1 MAQYAS
7 LHLVD
12 TLSPGLPSPLNLGT
26 GGHHRIAMA
35 PAAARLLPAA
45 MPTTPHRP
53 LNWCRSA
60 AARRPS
66 PSMRLLRSN
75 SRLLVVASAQSNL
88 SKAVQKT
95 WRVSKE
101 AVDAGSALVPDSV
114 PRPIARIGVTFVA
127 VSVALFLLK
136 SVISTALFV
145 LAMMGLIY
153 FAFLAMNPKEGSR
166 SMDEGDSPSSDDP
179 AEEARRIM
187 EKYK

>member
-1 MAQYAS
+1 
-7 LHLVD
+7 
-12 TLSPGLPSPLNLGT
+12 
-26 GGHHRIAMA
+26 MA

-45 MPTTPHRP
+45 MPTTPHHP
-53 LNWCRSA
+53 LNWCWPA
-60 AARRPS
+60 GARRPT
-66 PSMRLLRSN
+66 PRTRLLRPN

-88 SKAVQKT
+88 SKAIQTT
-95 WRVSKE
+95 WRVGKE
-101 AVDAGSALVPDSV
+101 AVDAGSALVPGSV

-127 VSVALFLLK
+127 ASVALFLLK

-166 SMDEGDSPSSDDP
+166 SVDEGDSPPSDDP

>member
-1 MAQYAS
+1 
-7 LHLVD
+7 
-12 TLSPGLPSPLNLGT
+12 
-26 GGHHRIAMA
+26 MA

-88 SKAVQKT
+88 SKETGNLALMQVHVNSHPT
-95 WRVSKE
+95 IYTEHVLHL
-101 AVDAGSALVPDSV
+101 GSVVYKPFFSYQRIDTQSFLRFLGCQDSV